1 MVEAGGSGG
10 VAAADT
16 GVATVADAVLSL
28 LPADG
33 GSSVATAVAVTVAAA
48 LTVVVC
54 TLWAWQQH
62 SMTNH
67 HDDTG
72 TARRAGT
79 PTYLHFA
86 VSLLP
91 AS

>member
-33 GSSVATAVAVTVAAA
+33 GSSVATAVAVTVATA
-48 LTVVVC
+48 LTVAVC
-54 TLWAWQQH
+54 TLWAWQLH
-62 SMTNH
+62 SRQ
-67 HDDTG
+67 DDTG
-72 TARRAGT
+72 TGRSAGT

-91 AS
+91 AR